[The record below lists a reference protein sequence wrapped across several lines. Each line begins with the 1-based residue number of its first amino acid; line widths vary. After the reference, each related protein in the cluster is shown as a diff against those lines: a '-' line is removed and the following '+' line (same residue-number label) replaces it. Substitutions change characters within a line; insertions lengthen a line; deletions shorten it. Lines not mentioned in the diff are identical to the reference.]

1 MTGKHE
7 GHWLGSPVN
16 FLPRRVQDVCRHHF
30 DLVEHGND
38 VSILSE
44 PDIHYALFF
53 YQKDRG
59 QELLLTALKMC
70 ANLHKYLIIIH
81 DGSYKNAIGRH
92 EAIFGLMDIS
102 RDDPSIVLVSLCEKL
117 ELSFDQQVFDPKL
130 PHNPTSPISMS
141 KEMLDILRYIDLNIT
156 KEIREED
163 IANYCH
169 YSVSYFSKLFHKVI
183 GVSFRDYIC
192 NKRIAMAKRL
202 LVDEKNAKIAFI
214 AYQCGYRDVSYFSR
228 IFKKKT
234 GISPGVFRQLHA
246 S

>member
-1 MTGKHE
+1 M
-7 GHWLGSPVN
+7 
-16 FLPRRVQDVCRHHF
+16 
-30 DLVEHGND
+30 
-38 VSILSE
+38 SILSE

-130 PHNPTSPISMS
+130 PHNPTSPTSMS